1 MSKENLL
8 QEIKEIYSFLTEKEP
23 TPDDEI
29 ESRVRLLEK
38 FKIVKEQNIL
48 PDQINVIDDIL
59 KQLETWDTLDLW
71 FKEVKNLSSSI
82 EKFVKIN
89 LEKVDVQKIK
99 IPTEIGLESKE
110 KASTVSNS
118 TETDINKVV
127 SQITEQFKGEIGNLK
142 DTIEKLKLELG
153 KKEEKIKGIE
163 QKSIVKEALTQEKP
177 PKEAPTVKESKLRP
191 LKIKIPPLKASTKS
205 PKIKFQLETKQRE
218 DLEKITLENEILEEI
233 DIEEIEEIDIEEIE
247 EIDIPIK
254 SPELK
259 SVGKETTEELI
270 KMLESPEKA
279 DANLKV
285 PIKPPI
291 KHKIK
296 PKIKEELTEK
306 EVTEFPFKTPESEP
320 IEETKGLK
328 EIKLTPLP
336 TEKPTVLIPKPKNG
350 SILTPIPI
358 KRPEFSKK
366 IEKKSEDIMETP
378 KKPILTPIPTQKPE
392 ITFENS
398 EITSSKPELSISEE
412 EEAEEEIE
420 ITTSIELKIN
430 PVISEKPKISPIS
443 VEEID
448 TESIKSSSTDLFNV
462 FSSVG
467 IKPSAKTSTPI
478 ESVEKTPSKDKKKK
492 IDKKK
497 KPEEIQEISK
507 PFTPLPAKKAPV
519 ASRIESETLPTD
531 KDTLYQD
538 LIALEGRRY
547 ALEKAY
553 KDLSKNFE
561 EGKIDDY
568 QFTNQSEGLK
578 NNLDDISSKIAKI
591 RATISTL

>member
-1 MSKENLL
+1 MSKENLI

-29 ESRVRLLEK
+29 ESRERLIEK
-38 FKIVKEQNIL
+38 FKIVKEQNIQ
-48 PDQINVIDDIL
+48 PDQIIVIDDIL
-59 KQLETWDTLDLW
+59 KQLENWDTLELW
-71 FKEVKNLSSSI
+71 FKEVKNLSAGI
-82 EKFVKIN
+82 EKFVKFN

-99 IPTEIGLESKE
+99 IPTEIGLEGKE

-118 TETDINKVV
+118 TEIDINKVV

-142 DTIEKLKLELG
+142 DTIEKLQLELG

-177 PKEAPTVKESKLRP
+177 PKEVLSVKESKLQPPR
-191 LKIKIPPLKASTKS
+191 IKIPQLKAASKS
-205 PKIKFQLETKQRE
+205 PKIKIQLEPKQHE
-218 DLEKITLENEILEEI
+218 DIEEITPEKEILEEI
-233 DIEEIEEIDIEEIE
+233 DIKEAIEENDAAIN
-247 EIDIPIK
+247 
-254 SPELK
+254 STELK
-259 SVGKETTEELI
+259 SVGQETTEELI
-270 KMLESPEKA
+270 KMLETPEKA
-279 DANLKV
+279 DASLKV
-285 PIKPPI
+285 PIKPTI

-296 PKIKEELTEK
+296 PKIKEELTE
-306 EVTEFPFKTPESEP
+306 EVVSEFPFKTPEREP
-320 IEETKGLK
+320 IKETKGLK

-336 TEKPTVLIPKPKNG
+336 SEKPTVLIPKPKNG

-358 KRPEFSKK
+358 KKPEFSKK
-366 IEKKSEDIMETP
+366 TKKISEDITETP

-392 ITFENS
+392 IMFENH
-398 EITSSKPELSISEE
+398 EITSSKSELSISEE
-412 EEAEEEIE
+412 EEEEEEIE
-420 ITTSIELKIN
+420 ITTPIELKIS
-430 PVISEKPKISPIS
+430 PIISEKPKISPIS

-467 IKPSAKTSTPI
+467 IKPSEKTSAYI
-478 ESVEKTPSKDKKKK
+478 ESVEKTPLKDKKKK

-497 KPEEIQEISK
+497 NLEEIQEISK
-507 PFTPLPAKKAPV
+507 PFTPLPAKKATVVNKTEP
-519 ASRIESETLPTD
+519 ETLATD

-553 KDLSKNFE
+553 KDLSKSFE

-568 QFTNQSEGLK
+568 EFTNQSEGLK